1 MANKDLHDFLALVE
15 EKGQLVRVR
24 KEISPEYE
32 ISALSKKVMDQH
44 GPALLFEHIK
54 GHPDWQL
61 VCNLTGTK
69 PRAALIFDAPV
80 ERTAEVYMERLANLT
95 PCKQVTSQ
103 EAPVKERMF
112 LGDKVDLEE
121 IPILNHFAGEPAFI
135 TLGIVIARDPD
146 SGLYNWSVHRLQRKG
161 KNKLGILISPYQLWM
176 IQQKAERKGQPLE
189 VAVSI
194 GNHPLDVVA
203 AISMVPFEVE
213 EPELAGALRGE
224 PLEVVK
230 AETVDL
236 EVPAR
241 AEAIIEGRVPAGV
254 LEEEGPFGE
263 FSGYYAQP
271 GLRPIIEVSGIT
283 RRKKPIYLGH
293 LEGGTIM
300 SRNMAAFGREGP
312 ILEACRRVSPKVRA
326 VSCCTPV
333 VGWCV
338 ISMKKEREGEQ
349 KNVMAAAIS
358 VDAYIKQCMVVDEDV
373 DVFNPVEALWA
384 FSFRVN
390 PERDITIIPGMWLSP
405 LDPTSN
411 QGTSAKVLIDA
422 TVPLAE
428 DASRFKRVEIP
439 AEVNERIRI
448 EDYLP

>member
-1 MANKDLHDFLALVE
+1 MANKDLHDFVALLAQRGE
-15 EKGQLVRVR
+15 LVRVE
-24 KEISPEYE
+24 KEISSEYE
-32 ISALSKKVMDQH
+32 ISALSKKVMDQN
-44 GPALLFEHIK
+44 GPALLFERIK

-61 VCNLTGTK
+61 TCNLTGTK
-69 PRAALIFDAPV
+69 PRAALIFDTTL
-80 ERTAEVYMERLANLT
+80 ERTAEVYMQRLAKLI
-95 PCKQVTSQ
+95 PCKQMTSQ
-103 EAPVKERMF
+103 EAPVKERTF
-112 LGDKVDLEE
+112 LGDEVDLED
-121 IPILNHFAGEPAFI
+121 IPILKHFAGEPAFI

-146 SGLYNWSVHRLQRKG
+146 SRLYNWSVHRLQRKG
-161 KNKLGILISPYQLWM
+161 KKKLGILISPYQLWM
-176 IQQKAERKGQPLE
+176 IQQKAQRKGEPLE

-213 EPELAGALRGE
+213 EPQLAGGLRGE
-224 PLEVVK
+224 PLETVK

-236 EVPAR
+236 QVPAR
-241 AEAIIEGRVPAGV
+241 AEVIIEGRVPPDV

-263 FSGYYAQP
+263 FSGYYAQL

-283 RRKKPIYLGH
+283 RRNKPIYLGH

-300 SRNMAAFGREGP
+300 SRNMAAIGREGP
-312 ILEACRRVSPKVRA
+312 ILEACRRVSPKVKA

-349 KNVMAAAIS
+349 KNVMAAAMS

-373 DVFNPVEALWA
+373 DVFNPVEVLWA

-405 LDPTSN
+405 LDPTSDR
-411 QGTSAKVLIDA
+411 GTSGKVLIDA
-422 TVPLAE
+422 TIPLAE
-428 DASRFKRVEIP
+428 DAGRFKRVEIP
-439 AEVNERIRI
+439 PDVDQRIKV